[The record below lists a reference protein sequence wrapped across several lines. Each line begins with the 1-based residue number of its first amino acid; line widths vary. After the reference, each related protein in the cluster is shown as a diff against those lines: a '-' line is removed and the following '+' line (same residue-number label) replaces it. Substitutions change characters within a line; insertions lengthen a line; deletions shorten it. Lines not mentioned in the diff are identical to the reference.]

1 MKLTIYTDG
10 ASRGNPG
17 PASYGFVIFSEK
29 GEKIYSLGKYI
40 GINTNN
46 FAEYSA
52 VVEALRYLSKQKDKS
67 NFSLKFFM
75 DSRLVA
81 EQLSGRF
88 KVKSSTLKLLVEEVK
103 ALLLNFKSVTFLHI
117 PREKNYLADS
127 MANKALDSR
136 LS

>member
-17 PASYGFVIFSEK
+17 PAAYGFVIFSEK
-29 GEKIYSLGKYI
+29 GEKICSLGKYI

-52 VVEALRYLSKQKDKS
+52 VVEALRYLSKQKGKS

-88 KVKSSTLKLLVEEVK
+88 KIKSSTLKLLVEEVK
-103 ALLLNFKSVTFLHI
+103 ALLLNFKSATFTHI

-136 LS
+136 LN